1 MGEGGSG
8 GKATA
13 VSVRKSE
20 VKNRGP
26 KTEGQKQ
33 RAKNRGVRTDG
44 QKQRVKK
51 QRGKICCL
59 TNCPLNCD

>member
-1 MGEGGSG
+1 MGGGGSG

-33 RAKNRGVRTDG
+33 R
-44 QKQRVKK
+44 VKK
-51 QRGKICCL
+51 RRGL
-59 TNCPLNCD
+59 FDQLPSEL